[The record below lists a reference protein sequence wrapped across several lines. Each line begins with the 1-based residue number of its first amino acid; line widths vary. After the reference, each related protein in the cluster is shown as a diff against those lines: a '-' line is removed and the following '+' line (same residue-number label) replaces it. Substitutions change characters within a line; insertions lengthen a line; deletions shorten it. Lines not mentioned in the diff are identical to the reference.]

1 MNDLL
6 QKQGNSHEIVNTAD
20 EYGRTPLHLAARMGD
35 VELGQAL
42 LDHGADINAQ
52 DSDFHPHSVLDIALA
67 TNQYSFAKFLL
78 DNGADESLVLKVY
91 QSRLEEMKATIEE
104 ERRILTLD
112 NVEVRRIM
120 KRGSS
125 STTLRRISK
134 RRKDFSALS
143 IDRAVHL

>member
-35 VELGQAL
+35 VELGQVL

-112 NVEVRRIM
+112 NIEYR
-120 KRGSS
+120 
-125 STTLRRISK
+125 
-134 RRKDFSALS
+134 
-143 IDRAVHL
+143 